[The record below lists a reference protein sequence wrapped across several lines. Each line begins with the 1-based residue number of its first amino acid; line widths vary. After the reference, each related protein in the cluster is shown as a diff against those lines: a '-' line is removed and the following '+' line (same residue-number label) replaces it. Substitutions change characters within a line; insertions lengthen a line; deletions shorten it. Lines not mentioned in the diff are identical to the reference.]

1 MLQETLTS
9 PHLLLRR
16 AAVSCLRQLSTRE
29 AREVSEH
36 ALALAAEGKE
46 TRERLGLGEWG
57 LEGALFG
64 MLDKETD
71 RKMQS
76 DVQDTIVSLLQT
88 LAADNLKRWLAL
100 SKSVLQASTGQS
112 VTSNEPLVTCEFI
125 VHVSSSILLQSR
137 VR

>member
-1 MLQETLTS
+1 MLKHLQEILTS

-36 ALALAAEGKE
+36 ALALAAEGKD
-46 TRERLGLGEWG
+46 TRERLGLGDTG

-88 LAADNLKRWLAL
+88 LAADNLTRWLL
-100 SKSVLQASTGQS
+100 LIKGVLQASTGQ
-112 VTSNEPLVTCEFI
+112 C
-125 VHVSSSILLQSR
+125 
-137 VR
+137 